1 MKVLHVI
8 PSMSPARGGPG
19 VVLRSLAAALAA
31 RGVTVHV
38 AATDDD
44 GPDARLPVA
53 HGVAVQENGASVF
66 YFPRETR
73 FYSLSLPLSRWLAQH
88 VRDYDLIHVH
98 ALFSYPSVA
107 AARQARR
114 QGVAYMIR
122 PLGTLSAWGLKSRRP
137 LLKRLSLAWIEKPLL
152 RDAAAVQATSEM
164 EVQEILRVCPE
175 ARVIAIPNPVET
187 PIGSLARQEPA
198 APFTILFL
206 SRLDMKKGLEQLLA
220 AFNRCVKAGAD
231 LRLIVAGGGDPE
243 YVDPMRERASKRVRF
258 TGAVDAEQK
267 RLLFS
272 QAHLFV
278 LPSHSENF
286 GVAVV
291 EAMAHGVPVLISP
304 RVGIA
309 DAVAAANAGVVTEC
323 DEETLAAAILQLL
336 ESPAMLAEMSGNAR
350 QLALRY
356 APDPVAASLI
366 SAYESIVRGCAAGA

>member
-8 PSMSPARGGPG
+8 PSMSPARGGPSI
-19 VVLRSLAAALAA
+19 VLRSLMTPLVD

-44 GPDARLPVA
+44 GPAARLRVPY
-53 HGVAVQENGASVF
+53 GVAVPEGGASVF
-66 YFPRETR
+66 YFPRETC
-73 FYSLSLPLSRWLAQH
+73 FYSFSRPLARWLAQH
-88 VRDYDLIHVH
+88 VRDYDLIHIH
-98 ALFSYPSVA
+98 ALFSFPSVA

-114 QGVAYMIR
+114 QGVPYVIR

-137 LLKRLSLAWIEKPLL
+137 LLKRWSLAWIEKPLL

-187 PIGSLARQEPA
+187 PVGPLARPEPA

-206 SRLDMKKGLEQLLA
+206 SRLDRKKGLEQLLA
-220 AFNRCVKAGAD
+220 AFDRCVKVAAD
-231 LRLIVAGGGDPE
+231 LHLIVAGGGDPD
-243 YVDPMRERASKRVRF
+243 YVDSLRESASKGIRF
-258 TGAVDAEQK
+258 TGAVDGEQK

-304 RVGIA
+304 HVGIA
-309 DAVAAANAGVVTEC
+309 DAVAEAKAGVVTEC
-323 DEETLAAAILQLL
+323 DEETLAGSILRLSQ
-336 ESPAMLAEMSGNAR
+336 SPAILAEMSDNAR
-350 QLALRY
+350 QFALRY
-356 APDPVAASLI
+356 APELVAESLI
-366 SAYESIVRGCAAGA
+366 SAYESIVRGRATGA

>member
-8 PSMSPARGGPG
+8 PSLSPARGGPG
-19 VVLRSLAAALAA
+19 IVLRSLAPALAA

-44 GPDARLPVA
+44 GPDARLRVPY
-53 HGVAVQENGASVF
+53 GVALPEGGVSIF

-73 FYSLSLPLSRWLAQH
+73 FYSFSRPLSRWLAQH
-88 VRDYDLIHVH
+88 VHDYDLVHVH
-98 ALFSYPSVA
+98 ALFSYPSVV

-114 QGVAYMIR
+114 QSVPYMIR

-137 LLKRLSLAWIEKPLL
+137 VLKRLSIAWIEKPLL

-175 ARVIAIPNPVET
+175 ARVIEIPNPVET
-187 PIGSLARQEPA
+187 PAGDVERPA
-198 APFTILFL
+198 PAPPFTILFL
-206 SRLDMKKGLEQLLA
+206 SRLDRKKGLEQLLA
-220 AFNRCVKAGAD
+220 AFDRCVKAGAD
-231 LRLIVAGGGDPE
+231 LQLIVAGGGEPD
-243 YVDPMRERASKRVRF
+243 YVDPTRERASKRIRF
-258 TGAVDAEQK
+258 TGPVDAEQK

-272 QAHLFV
+272 HAHLFV

-309 DAVAAANAGVVTEC
+309 GAVAEANAGAVTEC
-323 DEETLAAAILQLL
+323 DEETLAAAILKL
-336 ESPAMLAEMSGNAR
+336 SANPATLAEMSENAR

-356 APDPVAASLI
+356 TPGPVAASLL
-366 SAYESIVRGCAAGA
+366 SAYESIVRSRAAGV

>member
-19 VVLRSLAAALAA
+19 IVLRSLMPALAA
-31 RGVTVHV
+31 GRVTVHV

-44 GPDARLPVA
+44 GPDARLRVP
-53 HGVAVQENGASVF
+53 HGVAVQEGGASVF
-66 YFPRETR
+66 YFPRESR
-73 FYSLSLPLSRWLAQH
+73 FYSFSWPLARWLAQH

-98 ALFSYPSVA
+98 ALFSFPSVV

-122 PLGTLSAWGLKSRRP
+122 PLGTLSAWGLKTRRP
-137 LLKRLSLAWIEKPLL
+137 LLKRLSLACLEKPLL

-175 ARVIAIPNPVET
+175 ARVIEIPNPVET
-187 PIGSLARQEPA
+187 PDGDIARPDPA
-198 APFTILFL
+198 PPFTILFL
-206 SRLDMKKGLEQLLA
+206 SRLDRKKGLEPLLA
-220 AFNRCVKAGAD
+220 AFNRCIKAGAD
-231 LRLIVAGGGDPE
+231 LQLTVAGGGDPE
-243 YVDPMRERASKRVRF
+243 YVDPMRERASKRTRF
-258 TGAVDAEQK
+258 TGAVNAEQK
-267 RLLFS
+267 RVLFS

-309 DAVAAANAGVVTEC
+309 DAVAEANAGVVTEC
-323 DEETLAAAILQLL
+323 DDETLAAAILRL
-336 ESPAMLAEMSGNAR
+336 SGNPAILAEMSDNAR
-350 QLALRY
+350 RLALSY
-356 APDPVAASLI
+356 TPEPVAASLI
-366 SAYESIVRGCAAGA
+366 SAYESIVRGRAAGA